1 MAEISPSQSTTHHDV
16 ATSSGLCDTQT
27 HRFSRHQN
35 VEDDSICVSVV
46 SDSLSL
52 HLSPFI
58 QHKHLSNLS
67 RDHASL
73 QRSGTWGVVQQ
84 EFHPTCGYN
93 RGCLK
98 ASWGFAFSLPWPQQ
112 HMWADLLPHPSKD
125 SPTWCTVTALWRGII
140 RSSLTTTTQ
149 NTRVP
154 LVWPWPQRPLIDG

>member
-1 MAEISPSQSTTHHDV
+1 MIVDITFTVRKSLLSLLFAPQVLNGSQYIESTQRDPCWHSHAFSSLLAEISPSQSTTHHDV

-27 HRFSRHQN
+27 HRFSRRQN

-52 HLSPFI
+52 HLSHFI

-84 EFHPTCGYN
+84 EFHPTYV
-93 RGCLK
+93 
-98 ASWGFAFSLPWPQQ
+98 
-112 HMWADLLPHPSKD
+112 D
-125 SPTWCTVTALWRGII
+125 TTVG
-140 RSSLTTTTQ
+140 
-149 NTRVP
+149 V
-154 LVWPWPQRPLIDG
+154 